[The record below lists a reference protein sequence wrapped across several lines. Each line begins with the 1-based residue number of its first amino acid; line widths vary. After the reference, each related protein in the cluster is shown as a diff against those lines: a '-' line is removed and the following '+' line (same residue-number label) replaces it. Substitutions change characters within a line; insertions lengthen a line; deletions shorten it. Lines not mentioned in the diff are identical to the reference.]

1 MAPGL
6 PRPLTARGF
15 SMGLVAEGDIAGL
28 CQLWLLLSQVALT
41 CCPNVPDILSFLAA
55 ILLTASAWHVKW
67 QLVPGGKKR
76 RPLWL
81 LLQTAKSRKHQEK
94 LFPEFVAAALAQVP
108 FFRFPLLSNLPS
120 WKPFLVFWWF
130 GVSLWLLPSMHPG
143 I

>member
-1 MAPGL
+1 MAP
-6 PRPLTARGF
+6 RAAEALTARGF
-15 SMGLVAEGDIAGL
+15 SMGLVAEGEIAGL

-67 QLVPGGKKR
+67 QLAPGIKEAETVMAFAPNRQITKTPRKALFRVRCR
-76 RPLWL
+76 RSCS
-81 LLQTAKSRKHQEK
+81 A
-94 LFPEFVAAALAQVP
+94 P

>member
-1 MAPGL
+1 V
-6 PRPLTARGF
+6 LT
-15 SMGLVAEGDIAGL
+15 S
-28 CQLWLLLSQVALT
+28 
-41 CCPNVPDILSFLAA
+41 CPNVPDILSFLAA

-67 QLVPGGKKR
+67 QLAPGIKEAETAMA
-76 RPLWL
+76 

-94 LFPEFVAAALAQVP
+94 LFSEFAAAAPARAP